1 MGEKNLKKVLKEC
14 ENSAKTGYKIA
25 SEKEKVL
32 SKVLNS
38 ASDKVKNTIEN
49 FNSSPLYM
57 RETNALLEVQLN
69 EINDAFNN
77 LTFAFK
83 ENLQN
88 RRENMSQFSITLFG
102 RTMAGKSTL
111 IEILTNGDGD
121 SIGKGA
127 QRTTK
132 DFRECKWN
140 GMTITDVPGIGAF
153 EGEEDE
159 IIAYK
164 AAEKADL
171 ILFLLTDDAPQV
183 AEAECFSEIVKSGKP
198 IICIMNVKASIA
210 EDKSLKLA
218 LRDVNKRFDMERL
231 EKIRNQFLAYS
242 EQFGQTWSQ
251 IPFVYV
257 HLKSAYMALK
267 TKDKDKK
274 KSFHEVSRIED
285 FEKML
290 EEQVEINGKFY
301 RINNFIDS
309 ISKPILES
317 LENLLKQSQKN
328 SEQGQIIREK
338 KIKYEKWKDD
348 FDKNSRGR
356 IKSLIVEIK
365 SELNREI
372 AFFAEENFDNK
383 KAGDA
388 WEKLLESKKLAS
400 RCQELLEELV
410 KKSNDELKEISRE
423 ITNELKFA
431 ISFES
436 DKSLK
441 MNKIID
447 DKKIW
452 RWSTLTISSGLS
464 IAAMITP
471 LAGAAA
477 VSGPLA
483 GAALG
488 VVIIGEIVTRKIDS
502 RSKQEDKARSKLE
515 EKLRDN
521 VSRICNKLEN
531 QMNKKLES
539 LESVSIK
546 KMIDEMD
553 KICSVVSQLADTQ
566 KELAW
571 KLNGHMLD
579 LNKRIFTEAIRQ
591 IRAEGLQYHAKSV
604 ARIPGEIYLILIN
617 EGTVFPKEETD
628 ALCNLIGNKIDFVY
642 DSEDMRVLISRIL
655 GGEIDM
661 NRINVDKKMGVA
673 HITLGD
679 VTNSMENRIRLAQQF
694 SELLILKE

>member
-69 EINDAFNN
+69 EINAAFNN
-77 LTFAFK
+77 LTFAIK
-83 ENLQN
+83 EKLQN
-88 RRENMSQFSITLFG
+88 LRENMSQFSITLFG

-111 IEILTNGDGD
+111 MEILTNGNGD

-164 AAEKADL
+164 EAEKADL

-183 AEAECFSEIVKSGKP
+183 AEAKCFSEIVKSGKP
-198 IICIMNVKASIA
+198 IICIMNVKASIT
-210 EDKSLKLA
+210 EDMSLKLA

-257 HLKSAYMALK
+257 HLKAAYMALK

-274 KSFHEVSRIED
+274 KSFHEVSRIEG
-285 FEKML
+285 FENML
-290 EEQVEINGKFY
+290 EEQIEINGKFY
-301 RINNFIDS
+301 RIKNFIDI
-309 ISKPILES
+309 ISNPILGS
-317 LENLLKQSQKN
+317 LENLLGQSKKN
-328 SEQGQIIREK
+328 SVQGQIIREK
-338 KIKYEKWKDD
+338 KRKYEKWKDD
-348 FDKNSRGR
+348 FDKYSRGR

-365 SELNREI
+365 SELNVEI
-372 AFFAEENFDNK
+372 AIFAEENFDNK
-383 KAGDA
+383 KVNDA
-388 WEKLLESKKLAS
+388 WEKLLESRKLAP
-400 RCQELLEELV
+400 RCQELLEELA
-410 KKSNDELKEISRE
+410 KKSNDKLKEISRE

-436 DKSLK
+436 DKSL
-441 MNKIID
+441 
-447 DKKIW
+447 
-452 RWSTLTISSGLS
+452 TISSGLS
-464 IAAMITP
+464 IAAMIRRVVDTI
-471 LAGAAA
+471 A
-477 VSGPLA
+477 VHGLLA
-483 GAALG
+483 GAAL
-488 VVIIGEIVTRKIDS
+488 VVAIIGGNVSQKIDS
-502 RSKQEDKARSKLE
+502 RIKLE

-531 QMNKKLES
+531 QMNKNLES
-539 LESVSIK
+539 LESVSMK
-546 KMIDEMD
+546 KLIDEMD
-553 KICSVVSQLADTQ
+553 KICSVVSRLADTQ

-679 VTNSMENRIRLAQQF
+679 VTNSTENRIRLAQQF